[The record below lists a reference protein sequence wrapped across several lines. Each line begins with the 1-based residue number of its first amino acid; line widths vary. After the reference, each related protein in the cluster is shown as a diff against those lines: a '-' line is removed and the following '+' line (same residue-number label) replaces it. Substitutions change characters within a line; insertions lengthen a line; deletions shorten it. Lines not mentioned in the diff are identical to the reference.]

1 MRKHDIFAH
10 VIFTIEKITIAMVNK
25 SLELYLNLLLYDQ
38 NLITSS
44 SAIFGNHWLSSEI
57 FGNHHKFSESVW
69 NCLSDIWKTF
79 GESLEIFR
87 KCIHVETYLGKSSKV
102 LFNVYIINKIIHGYF
117 STLSCLPRM
126 GHLGNT

>member
-1 MRKHDIFAH
+1 M
-10 VIFTIEKITIAMVNK
+10 IAMVNK

-57 FGNHHKFSESVW
+57 FGNHKFSESVW

-102 LFNVYIINKIIHGYF
+102 PFNVYIINKIIHGYF